1 MADEETK
8 QILRE
13 ILATQ
18 KQQLEYLQRQDST
31 YSEHVRDHDRS
42 TEQWKRSLETTTWVG
57 VARAVT
63 ALGVVI
69 LLAYVIIWGR

>member
-13 ILATQ
+13 ILSAQ
-18 KQQLEYLQRQDST
+18 RQQLEYLQRQDST
-31 YSEHVRDHDRS
+31 YAQQVKEHGES
-42 TEQWKRSLETTTWVG
+42 TARWKESLETTTWISIV
-57 VARAVT
+57 RAIT